1 MTFFTGVKDPGFSI
15 WNVSL
20 VLSRALLYVM
30 WFLLV
35 TGLVQALRYEPEDQT
50 GLARVID
57 TLVGSAP
64 ASQTGQG
71 FQGLPRRNEASG
83 STSINLMSRA

>member
-20 VLSRALLYVM
+20 VLSRALLYVL

-35 TGLVQALRYEPEDQT
+35 TGLVQALRHEPENQT

-64 ASQTGQG
+64 SQTEQN
-71 FQGLPRRNEASG
+71 FHGLPNAIKERC
-83 STSINLMSRA
+83 